1 MATAFWGLEQ
11 LFPRRKRRLGP
22 PILFW
27 QLGQTRRLFASRYRD
42 FPLFARASTSGL
54 LSSRLPVFPVPSSQ
68 PPAPIPL
75 KKIQLEILG
84 LSSSQSQSGSFALIL
99 GEKGG
104 NRRLPIII
112 GMFEAQSIAIQIEK
126 ISPNRPLT
134 HDLFK
139 SFAEHVH
146 VVILEVVISD
156 LKEGVFYSR
165 IVCSDGATT
174 FEIDSRPSDAIA
186 IGLRFG
192 VPIFTV
198 ESVLSEAGIIL
209 SDLDDA
215 EGESEDDEDD
225 EDDDVEGDAPRPT
238 RAQPEPR
245 DPSGQVSLDE
255 LTKMLA
261 QALEKEDYEKAAKIR
276 DELNKRN
283 G

>member
-1 MATAFWGLEQ
+1 M
-11 LFPRRKRRLGP
+11 
-22 PILFW
+22 
-27 QLGQTRRLFASRYRD
+27 
-42 FPLFARASTSGL
+42 
-54 LSSRLPVFPVPSSQ
+54 
-68 PPAPIPL
+68 
-75 KKIQLEILG
+75 KKIPLEILG

-99 GEKGG
+99 GEKHG

-139 SFAEHVH
+139 AFAEHVH
-146 VVILEVVISD
+146 VAILEVVISD

-174 FEIDSRPSDAIA
+174 FEIDARPSDAIA

-209 SDLDDA
+209 SDLDEA
-215 EGESEDDEDD
+215 SEEGDEEDEDD
-225 EDDDVEGDAPRPT
+225 HDEEDENEGDTPRPAAKASEA
-238 RAQPEPR
+238 RE
-245 DPSGQVSLDE
+245 PSGQVSLDE

>member
-1 MATAFWGLEQ
+1 M
-11 LFPRRKRRLGP
+11 
-22 PILFW
+22 
-27 QLGQTRRLFASRYRD
+27 
-42 FPLFARASTSGL
+42 
-54 LSSRLPVFPVPSSQ
+54 
-68 PPAPIPL
+68 
-75 KKIQLEILG
+75 KKIPLEILG

-99 GEKGG
+99 GEKHG

-139 SFAEHVH
+139 AFAEHVH
-146 VVILEVVISD
+146 VAIIEVVISD

-174 FEIDSRPSDAIA
+174 FEIDARPSDAIA

-209 SDLDDA
+209 SDMDEA
-215 EGESEDDEDD
+215 SEEDDDDDRDEDDD
-225 EDDDVEGDAPRPT
+225 EDDDEDSDSPRPT
-238 RAQPEPR
+238 PRATEAR